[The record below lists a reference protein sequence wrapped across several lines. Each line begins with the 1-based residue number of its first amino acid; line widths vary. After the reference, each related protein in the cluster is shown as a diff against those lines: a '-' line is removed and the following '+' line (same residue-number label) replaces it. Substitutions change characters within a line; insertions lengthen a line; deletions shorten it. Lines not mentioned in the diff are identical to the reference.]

1 MSEYYVYI
9 MTNSS
14 RTLYI
19 GVINNLLRRIIEH
32 KKGEIKGFT
41 SKYNISILVYYEKG
55 DDVYA
60 AIFREKQL
68 KGWRREKKIALIES
82 FNPDWH
88 DLSKDWF
95 DQAI

>member
-19 GVINNLLRRIIEH
+19 GVTNNLLRRVIEH

-41 SKYNISILVYYEKG
+41 SKYNISILIYYEKG